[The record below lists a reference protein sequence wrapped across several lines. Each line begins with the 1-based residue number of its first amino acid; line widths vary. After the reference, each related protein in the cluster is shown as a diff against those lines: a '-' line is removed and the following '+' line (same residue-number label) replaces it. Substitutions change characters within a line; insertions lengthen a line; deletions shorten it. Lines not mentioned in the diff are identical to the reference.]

1 MLDRRKQRLFTP
13 EPAASFGAKTDPTF
27 GPSITTN
34 QLNLED
40 HAGHLGLQ
48 ATAEANLIISGWFFL
63 IKIGDLPRML
73 GATEEEAVML
83 SPEPHPSVPKL
94 TLLGPK
100 IAGNELNIGS
110 SYTLWLLY
118 CRGLIFYNSL

>member
-1 MLDRRKQRLFTP
+1 MIPYQYLYQSNLTQPNSNPPSSPRCLDRRKQRLFTP
-13 EPAASFGAKTDPTF
+13 EPAASSGAKTDPTF

-40 HAGHLGLQ
+40 HPGHFGLQ

-63 IKIGDLPRML
+63 IKICDLPRML

-83 SPEPHPSVPKL
+83 SPDSRATSFGTKTHTFRP
-94 TLLGPK
+94 
-100 IAGNELNIGS
+100 
-110 SYTLWLLY
+110 
-118 CRGLIFYNSL
+118 